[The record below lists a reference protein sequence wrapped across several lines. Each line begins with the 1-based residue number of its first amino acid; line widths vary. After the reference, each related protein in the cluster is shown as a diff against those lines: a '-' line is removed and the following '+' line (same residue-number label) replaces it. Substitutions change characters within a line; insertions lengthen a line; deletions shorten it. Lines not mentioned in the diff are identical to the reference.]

1 MTESL
6 FQRSALAS
14 GLIGQ
19 HDLAEAISLLH
30 EDGNGSDEGD
40 GSGAVS
46 DERLASKLIELGRL
60 NSWQAARLREG
71 RTSFM
76 LGPYR
81 IIGKIGEGTLGQVY
95 QAEHS
100 VMGRLVALKVLPP
113 KHSTPAVIASFTEVI
128 RTHGQLDHAHLVRA
142 YDAGHDRNAHFLVT
156 EYVPG
161 SDLRQLVRRRSPR
174 RLDMQT
180 AADIVCQAAEGLA
193 YIHKRG
199 LVHRDLKPTNLLV
212 TSEGHVKI
220 SDLGLAGCFDR
231 SETAQAS
238 EGRVIGSPDYLAPE
252 QFTDPDHP
260 QPASDIYALGCTLY
274 YAVTGKV
281 PFPGGT
287 PLEKAEAHRDRLPL
301 HPKRLNPDLCD
312 EYVEII
318 ADMMAK
324 DPRERVPSAEAVI
337 ERLR

>member
-14 GLIGQ
+14 GLIGPQ
-19 HDLAEAISLLH
+19 DLAEAISLLGGG
-30 EDGNGSDEGD
+30 EADTSDGVNDD
-40 GSGAVS
+40 
-46 DERLASKLIELGRL
+46 RLARKLIELGRL

-81 IIGKIGEGTLGQVY
+81 IIGKIGEGTLGQVF

-113 KHSTPAVIASFTEVI
+113 KHSTPTVIARFTDVI
-128 RTHGQLDHAHLVRA
+128 RTHAQLDHKHLVRA

-161 SDLRQLVRRRSPR
+161 ADLRSMVRRHAGR

-180 AADIVCQAAEGLA
+180 AADIICQAAEGLG
-193 YIHKRG
+193 YIHERG
-199 LVHRDLKPTNLLV
+199 LVHHDLKPTNLLV
-212 TSEGHVKI
+212 SSEGHAKI
-220 SDLGLAGCFDR
+220 SDLGLASCFDQADLA
-231 SETAQAS
+231 ETA
-238 EGRVIGSPDYLAPE
+238 ETRVIGSPDYLAPE
-252 QFTDPDHP
+252 QFADPGRP
-260 QPASDIYALGCTLY
+260 LPASDIYALGCTLY

-287 PLEKAEAHRDRLPL
+287 PLEKAQAHCEQLPL
-301 HPKRLNPDLCD
+301 HPRRLNPDLCD
-312 EYVEII
+312 EFVEVI

-324 DPRERVPSAEAVI
+324 DPSERIPSAQAVI
-337 ERLR
+337 ERLS

>member
-14 GLIGQ
+14 GLVGQ
-19 HDLAEAISLLH
+19 HELAEAMSLLR
-30 EDGNGSDEGD
+30 EGGD
-40 GSGAVS
+40 APEAVS
-46 DERLASKLIELGRL
+46 DDRLARKLIELGRL

-71 RTSFM
+71 RTSFT

-113 KHSTPAVIASFTEVI
+113 KHSTPAVIAAFTEVI
-128 RTHGQLDHAHLVRA
+128 RTHAQLDHAHLVRA

-161 SDLRQLVRRRSPR
+161 SDLRQMVRRQKHR

-212 TSEGHVKI
+212 SSEGHAKV
-220 SDLGLAGCFDR
+220 SDLGLAGCFDAADR
-231 SETAQAS
+231 SEAD
-238 EGRVIGSPDYLAPE
+238 EPRVIGSADYLAPE
-252 QFTDPDHP
+252 QFSGPAHP

-287 PLEKAEAHRDRLPL
+287 PLEKAQAHCERLPL
-301 HPKRLNPDLCD
+301 HPRRLNPDLCD
-312 EYVEII
+312 AFVEVI